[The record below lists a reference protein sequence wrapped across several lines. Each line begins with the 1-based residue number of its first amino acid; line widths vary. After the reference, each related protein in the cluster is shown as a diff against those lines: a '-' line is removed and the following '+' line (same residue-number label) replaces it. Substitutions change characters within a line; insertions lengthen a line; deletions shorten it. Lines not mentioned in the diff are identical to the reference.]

1 VDGDRPVEVADASRT
16 RTGHLEL
23 VDPRELRTATNVRTD
38 LRMEKGFV
46 DSIRQ
51 HGILEPIVGHRG
63 PDGVVTIAYGHRRAA
78 AAVEAGLSAVPTLI
92 HDTDPTAQT
101 GADRVIAQIVENDHR
116 EALSTAERVGA
127 YRQLAAFG
135 LSPTQIARR
144 SSTRKTDVEQ
154 ALKVASS
161 ELATAATARYDLT
174 LDEAAVVSEFA
185 AEKEA
190 VKALV
195 AGAKTGQFA
204 HIAQRLRDQRDYDS
218 AVADL
223 TGQLTEQGVTILESR
238 PDTGSSRGSAR
249 RLDEITH
256 DGKPLNGKQHKKCP
270 GHAAYLERS
279 WDEQLVRPVW
289 VCRDARGNGHTD
301 LHPRGTTAQGA
312 GAELTEEEKAE
323 RRQVRQNNT
332 DWRSAETVRRD
343 FLRHLLARKTPPT
356 GTRRYLAE
364 SLILGDH
371 AVRRALERG
380 HPLAREMLG
389 LDPAFHDLADVLDG
403 VTEPR
408 AEVIALGSVLSAYE
422 DATGVH
428 TWRNPD
434 RATRRYLDFLH
445 GAGYQLSPLEQSI
458 ASPAPPTE
466 INATPPRTSRQPKT
480 EARGGV
486 WVPSRPGAAAA
497 DPERPP
503 PSVA

>member
-1 VDGDRPVEVADASRT
+1 MDGDRAVEVADANRT

-38 LRMEKGFV
+38 LRLEKGFV

-78 AAVEAGLSAVPTLI
+78 AAIEAGLTAVPTLV
-92 HDTDPTAQT
+92 HETDPTAET
-101 GADRVIAQIVENDHR
+101 GADRVLAQVVENDHR

-135 LSPTQIARR
+135 LSATQIARQ
-144 SSTRKTDVEQ
+144 SSSRKTDVEQ
-154 ALKVASS
+154 ALKVGASD
-161 ELATAATARYDLT
+161 LATAATARYDLT

-185 AEKEA
+185 ADKEA

-204 HIAQRLRDQRDYDS
+204 HIAQRLRDQRDYDT

-223 TGQLTEQGVTILESR
+223 TGQLTEQGVSLLESR
-238 PDTGSSRGSAR
+238 PDTGSGRGSVR
-249 RLDEITH
+249 RLDEIAQ
-256 DGKPLNGKQHKKCP
+256 DGKPLDEKQHKKCP

-279 WDEQLVRPVW
+279 WDEQLVQPVW
-289 VCRDARGNGHTD
+289 VCLDARGNGHTD

-343 FLRHLLARKTPPT
+343 FLRQLLTRKTPPA

-364 SLILGDH
+364 SLIHGDH
-371 AVRRALERG
+371 ALRRALERG

-389 LDPAFHDLADVLDG
+389 LDTTGNGLADVLDG
-403 VTEPR
+403 MTEAR
-408 AEVIALGSVLSAYE
+408 AEVIALGSVLSATE

-428 TWRNPD
+428 SWRNPD
-434 RATRRYLDFLH
+434 RGTRRYFDFLR

-458 ASPAPPTE
+458 ASPTSPTE
-466 INATPPRTSRQPKT
+466 ITAARPRTSRQPKA
-480 EARGGV
+480 EARGGA
-486 WVPSRPGAAAA
+486 WAPSRTTPAAA

-503 PSVA
+503 PSAA